1 MSFTIIAIA
10 GVSAGC
16 VCRVVVSKLKC
27 PVLLASEVSD
37 FIHLS
42 PAVVAVGMWES
53 QAAFWPDFSKPRWE
67 ATGLVAF
74 LGGVISIAGWPSAV

>member
-1 MSFTIIAIA
+1 M
-10 GVSAGC
+10 GQYSAGP
-16 VCRVVVSKLKC
+16 VVSKLKC

-42 PAVVAVGMWES
+42 PAVVAVGMWKS